1 MFDIDLAC
9 RCLIMACRCQ
19 LALPGYSNAQ
29 PVCLVP
35 QGILNVDDDV
45 EEEFEIDINEA
56 EPAFL
61 KGQSSRSGVEVCGM
75 LTNFSIVLQPA

>member
-1 MFDIDLAC
+1 MYCEVFWVPVGGAC
-9 RCLIMACRCQ
+9 TQ
-19 LALPGYSNAQ
+19 QYSTTSAGS
-29 PVCLVP
+29 

-61 KGQSSRSGVEVCGM
+61 KGQSSRSGVEVCGT
-75 LTNFSIVLQPA
+75 LTSFSIVLQPA

>member
-1 MFDIDLAC
+1 MVLC
-9 RCLIMACRCQ
+9 RCR
-19 LALPGYSNAQ
+19 LALLEYSSAQ
-29 PVCLVP
+29 PVCCAL

-61 KGQSSRSGVEVCGM
+61 KGQSSRSGVEVCRM
-75 LTNFSIVLQPA
+75 LTKISGTVQLPRL

>member
-9 RCLIMACRCQ
+9 RCLTMVCRCQ
-19 LALPGYSNAQ
+19 LALPEYSNAE
-29 PVCLVP
+29 PVCLVL

-61 KGQSSRSGVEVCGM
+61 KGQSSRSGVEVCRF
-75 LTNFSIVLQPA
+75 L

>member
-1 MFDIDLAC
+1 M
-9 RCLIMACRCQ
+9 
-19 LALPGYSNAQ
+19 
-29 PVCLVP
+29 
-35 QGILNVDDDV
+35 

-75 LTNFSIVLQPA
+75 LTNVLNYHRSLLGLDVSGSHLSKCGST